1 VERTE
6 QPQTW
11 RLLGEGV
18 DGEPVEEL
26 VFTIAG
32 ILSEVDLPP
41 VEEKPSVM
49 PRKYRFLRQGVVIT
63 GLGSPTFEAAVDLTR
78 DIYEVFQREFPEGKL
93 EEWDIPRFQGNAA
106 LPFSNRYL
114 TPTRDAPNM
123 VHIPFDAS
131 IDPHGYLESMVKHG
145 YVRGEENVV
154 EYYIQDVNGGNS
166 RLSFSRAKPQVFRVG
181 DLVDVQ
187 VSFVV
192 VELRQQKF
200 KMVPVLRTIALVDG
214 NFTQVGIFPGETL
227 ELF

>member
-1 VERTE
+1 MWSDKALEQRASCVPENEDRRLSADTELDTTCPGERTE

-78 DIYEVFQREFPEGKL
+78 DIYKVFQREFP
-93 EEWDIPRFQGNAA
+93 R
-106 LPFSNRYL
+106 
-114 TPTRDAPNM
+114 
-123 VHIPFDAS
+123 
-131 IDPHGYLESMVKHG
+131 
-145 YVRGEENVV
+145 
-154 EYYIQDVNGGNS
+154 DVNGGN
-166 RLSFSRAKPQVFRVG
+166 SFSRAKPQVFRVG

-214 NFTQVGIFPGETL
+214 NFTQMARRKRQGSGATSANSVQTTLKRRVGYDTVTREQEKKGHTMQL
-227 ELF
+227 DG